1 MIEWQRRAVTGFGA
15 DRLARSPSIGLPTP
29 PARSTPRYKPFT
41 PCRQRIQA
49 RKRSHC
55 QNMFVD
61 LRIDTHH
68 HREFIDVTDRVREVV
83 ASSPTRRGLCLVF
96 SPHTTAGV
104 TLNENADPD
113 VVNDLLGALHDL
125 VGDERRFKHAEGNSG
140 GHLLTS
146 LVGPS
151 VTLPIR
157 DGALALGR
165 WQAVYLCEFDG
176 PRQRTLNVQV
186 VRDGSD

>member
-1 MIEWQRRAVTGFGA
+1 
-15 DRLARSPSIGLPTP
+15 
-29 PARSTPRYKPFT
+29 
-41 PCRQRIQA
+41 
-49 RKRSHC
+49 
-55 QNMFVD
+55 MFVE
-61 LRIDTHH
+61 LRIDTHA
-68 HREFIDVTDRVREVV
+68 HREFIDVTDRVRE
-83 ASSPTRRGLCLVF
+83 AIARDGARNGLCLVF

-113 VVNDLLGALHDL
+113 VVEDLLGALQDL

-151 VTLPIR
+151 VTLPLV

-165 WQAVYLCEFDG
+165 WQAVYFCEFDG
-176 PRQRTLNVQV
+176 PRQRTLRVQV
-186 VRDGSD
+186 VRDGSV

>member
-1 MIEWQRRAVTGFGA
+1 MT
-15 DRLARSPSIGLPTP
+15 
-29 PARSTPRYKPFT
+29 
-41 PCRQRIQA
+41 
-49 RKRSHC
+49 
-55 QNMFVD
+55 MFVD
-61 LRIDTHH
+61 LRIDTQR
-68 HREFIDVTDRVREVV
+68 HREFIDVTDRVRQAV
-83 ASSPTRRGLCLVF
+83 AREAVRNGLCLVF

-113 VVNDLLGALHDL
+113 VVADLTQAFQDLL
-125 VGDERRFKHAEGNSG
+125 GDERRFRHGEGNSG
-140 GHLLTS
+140 GHALVS

-165 WQAVYLCEFDG
+165 WQAVYFCEFDG
-176 PRQRTLNVQV
+176 PRQRTLSVQV